1 MSAGG
6 PSERWAARA
15 LAIGA
20 IVVLLALGFITW
32 SVLRLE
38 SREAAARQASDQQES
53 LRLALWRIDSVMTPI
68 LAREA
73 ARPYFEY
80 QPFIPA
86 DRAYTNF
93 FSEVSESE
101 VLVPSP
107 LLTASD
113 PLVNL
118 YFQKMP
124 DGTLESPQAPMGPA
138 KGTAEAAYLTPY
150 AAETNQTRLADL
162 SVLLAQHE
170 EETRNQAVGA
180 STEMGMLEY
189 RGSLRAAEV
198 REREPIEMPSQQ
210 SMGRGEPEGDYQ
222 ARAAVSKQA
231 QEITR
236 LNSNRINVPIN
247 VESERADADK
257 RYGDRAAKPRAELSD
272 GSAAKTAA
280 PAPEAS
286 KPLAGAPGML
296 AEIASEQHKGEV
308 AARTS
313 DDVVVGDFQA
323 MWVGVSS
330 EPPKS
335 ELVFRRTVRVGGRE
349 IEQGLWMNW
358 EQLQGT
364 LLRPVADIYPDAR
377 LRPVTDNVSNLPSR
391 TLARMLASI
400 PAELVMTTA
409 APAPVPAW
417 TPLRSALLAT
427 WVVVVLALAGLALAM
442 RSMAE
447 LAARRGQFVSAVT
460 HELRTP
466 LTTFRLY
473 SQMLA
478 SGMVREEADR
488 TQYARTLFGE
498 SERLGRI
505 VESVLEYARLGKGEK
520 PRREALK
527 LAELRERLGPALQG
541 AANEH
546 GAEIVDTLGD
556 GDEATVRVDPSRIE
570 RILVNL
576 VDNAGKYGKRD
587 GEPARV
593 EVLWS
598 ADAQSGMLRVSV
610 RDHGPGIPAAEARR
624 VFRPFTRGAMH
635 AHGSTPGMGLG
646 LALARG
652 LAEQCGGSVTYEP
665 REGEEGARFVLRTP
679 GT

>member
-38 SREAAARQASDQQES
+38 SREAEARQASDQQES

-124 DGTLESPQAPMGPA
+124 DGSLESPQAPMGPA

-150 AAETNQTRLADL
+150 AAETNQTLLTDL
-162 SVLLAQHE
+162 SVLLARHE
-170 EETRNQAVGA
+170 EEARKQVVGA
-180 STEMGMLEY
+180 AMDVGTLAEQGFG
-189 RGSLRAAEV
+189 RDAEV
-198 REREPIEMPSQQ
+198 RGREPNEMAQQ
-210 SMGRGEPEGDYQ
+210 QIGRGAPEGDYQ

-236 LNSNRINVPIN
+236 LNSNRASVPMS
-247 VESERADADK
+247 VEAERADADK
-257 RYGDRAAKPRAELSD
+257 RYGDRSAKQRGESQD
-272 GSAAKTAA
+272 GLAAKTAA
-280 PAPEAS
+280 SGPAAS
-286 KPLAGAPGML
+286 MPMAGSTGVP
-296 AEIASEQHKGEV
+296 AERASEQNKSEV

-323 MWVGVSS
+323 MWVGVGS

-358 EQLQGT
+358 EQLQGR

-377 LRPVTDNVSNLPSR
+377 LRPVTENVSNVPSR

-400 PAELVMTTA
+400 PAELVMTAA
-409 APAPVPAW
+409 APAPGPAW

-527 LAELRERLGPALQG
+527 LAELRDRLGPVLQG

-556 GDEATVRVDPSRIE
+556 GEEATVRVDPSRIE

>member
-1 MSAGG
+1 
-6 PSERWAARA
+6 
-15 LAIGA
+15 
-20 IVVLLALGFITW
+20 
-32 SVLRLE
+32 
-38 SREAAARQASDQQES
+38 
-53 LRLALWRIDSVMTPI
+53 
-68 LAREA
+68 
-73 ARPYFEY
+73 
-80 QPFIPA
+80 
-86 DRAYTNF
+86 
-93 FSEVSESE
+93 
-101 VLVPSP
+101 
-107 LLTASD
+107 
-113 PLVNL
+113 
-118 YFQKMP
+118 
-124 DGTLESPQAPMGPA
+124 
-138 KGTAEAAYLTPY
+138 
-150 AAETNQTRLADL
+150 
-162 SVLLAQHE
+162 
-170 EETRNQAVGA
+170 
-180 STEMGMLEY
+180 
-189 RGSLRAAEV
+189 
-198 REREPIEMPSQQ
+198 
-210 SMGRGEPEGDYQ
+210 
-222 ARAAVSKQA
+222 
-231 QEITR
+231 
-236 LNSNRINVPIN
+236 
-247 VESERADADK
+247 
-257 RYGDRAAKPRAELSD
+257 
-272 GSAAKTAA
+272 
-280 PAPEAS
+280 
-286 KPLAGAPGML
+286 
-296 AEIASEQHKGEV
+296 
-308 AARTS
+308 
-313 DDVVVGDFQA
+313 
-323 MWVGVSS
+323 
-330 EPPKS
+330 
-335 ELVFRRTVRVGGRE
+335 VGGRE

-358 EQLQGT
+358 EQLQGR

-377 LRPVTDNVSNLPSR
+377 LRPVTENVSNVPSR

-400 PAELVMTTA
+400 PAELVMTAA
-409 APAPVPAW
+409 APAPGPAW

-527 LAELRERLGPALQG
+527 LAELRDRLGPVLQG

-556 GDEATVRVDPSRIE
+556 GEEATVRVDPSRIE

-624 VFRPFTRGAMH
+624 VFRPFTRGAIH